1 MANKKISELEEV
13 LGLLDNAYFPII
25 QGNPIDDY
33 KINAQVL
40 VADIE
45 QKIADNNNFIIDPD
59 YLEVKAAAQSAVQSV
74 TSTDNHI
81 IINNDIPNN
90 PTLSFLLV
98 DNENLLTD
106 DELAVVQATSGTNTG
121 DQDLSGLQT
130 KEDALLE
137 TESTNIVDAINEVNA
152 IAKGAGNG
160 RVFATVV
167 ALDAWLAIPE
177 NVSLLKIGDAFY
189 IVELEVPDYWW
200 DGTQKQELETQKVD
214 LSQYYT
220 ADEIDTILTDYDST
234 VNKVKT
240 LTNIGGQLTGFSNP
254 LDVIVTY
261 DGTNR
266 TVTLTGNV
274 DAYWQGIPMTDLV
287 PSFVSGWTSTAH
299 SAADGGYF
307 LYFNGTSFVWDTV
320 AWDFKQLQIAMSY
333 RDGANFCLRECHGL
347 QDWQSHEA
355 NHNNIGTVLRSGADL
370 EPNSYTALSTT
381 ATNRRPKITSALIY
395 DEDLP
400 SLLAALSAA
409 DVTANGYTRMFMS
422 DAATANIEVGQT
434 DIIEYA
440 TRFQYN
446 LFTGGVWTKAT
457 AANNDYAKIFLM
469 AIPTTA
475 DADCAKRRFV
485 WIMPQQV
492 GTLAVVDALTPNNIN
507 LGQIAGALAEYV
519 FVQEFVIQATATSW
533 QIVKNAKL
541 TGNKRFQSSTT
552 GNYLSAVATNTTLT
566 GNGTPSSPLGIPY
579 RTVALADGNIDMTAN
594 PAEIYT
600 RTASASQ
607 QFTILNP
614 VIGKVFYLQM
624 TGGTLNAD
632 LFASPMVETWI
643 LNALVTDYVPASTN
657 ILACQIT
664 SVTTMKIFWTE

>member
-1 MANKKISELEEV
+1 MIKFYKEAATDNWVCGVKRKIAAGTCTMEANADNSYIEIKENGVDKTIAEGPVSSFVTEAGVAYASFAELEAATADFFVNATHPLEV
-13 LGLLDNAYFPII
+13 RVAALESKQTLFIDHWTLPYNGVEDDIIGNKRNNDGVIEEYYEELLDSMWLPVVIQEGDVWFDSEAPDLSVYNNAAWAII
-25 QGNPIDDY
+25 PLSSESVY
-33 KINAQVL
+33 INRANNISYVWTGSMMTPASSVL
-40 VADIE
+40 SFATE
-45 QKIADNNNFIIDPD
+45 QEARDGI
-59 YLEVKAAAQSAVQSV
+59 
-74 TSTDNHI
+74 STDDVI
-81 IINNDIPNN
+81 SPF
-90 PTLSFLLV
+90 TLAS
-98 DNENLLTD
+98 
-106 DELAVVQATSGTNTG
+106 A
-121 DQDLSGLQT
+121 T
-130 KEDALLE
+130 KEL
-137 TESTNIVDAINEVNA
+137 
-152 IAKGAGNG
+152 
-160 RVFATVV
+160 
-167 ALDAWLAIPE
+167 
-177 NVSLLKIGDAFY
+177 
-189 IVELEVPDYWW
+189 
-200 DGTQKQELETQKVD
+200 
-214 LSQYYT
+214 
-220 ADEIDTILTDYDST
+220 
-234 VNKVKT
+234 KT
-240 LTNIGGQLTGFSNP
+240 LTTIGGQLTGFSNP
-254 LDVIVTY
+254 LDCIVTY
-261 DGTNR
+261 NPADRNI
-266 TVTLTGNV
+266 TLTGDV
-274 DAYWQGIPMTDLV
+274 SAFWQGRPMIDLV
-287 PSFVSGWTSTAH
+287 PSFVSGWTSAAH
-299 SAADGGYF
+299 SDADGSYF

-320 AWDFKQLQIAMSY
+320 AWDFKQLMIAMAY
-333 RDGANFCLRECHGL
+333 RDGSNFCLRECHGL

-381 ATNRRPKITSALIY
+381 ATNRRPKITSALVY

-400 SLLAALSAA
+400 SLLAALNTA
-409 DVTANGYTRMFMS
+409 DVTASGYTRMFMS
-422 DAATANIEVGQT
+422 GAATANIEVGQA

-579 RTVALADGNIDMTAN
+579 RTVVLADGTIDMTAN

-614 VIGKVFYLQM
+614 VIGKVFYLHI

-664 SVTTMKIFWTE
+664 SATTMKIFWTE